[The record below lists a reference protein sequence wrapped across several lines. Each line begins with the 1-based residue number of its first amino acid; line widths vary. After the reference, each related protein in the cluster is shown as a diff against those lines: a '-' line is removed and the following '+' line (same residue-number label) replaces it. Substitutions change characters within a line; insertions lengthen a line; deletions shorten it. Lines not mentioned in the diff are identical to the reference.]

1 MEIYRLDNHAEIIA
15 MKHPISK
22 TGANNRF
29 ALKVHVFSD
38 KNGVLFQKSTFSA
51 TKIATGRT
59 DGLRT
64 NIRLTIVLLLK
75 SIFLATKL
83 GVQVQNL
90 NGIVQIAQ

>member
-1 MEIYRLDNHAEIIA
+1 MKVRRAHGEINPYYWHAPE
-15 MKHPISK
+15 
-22 TGANNRF
+22 
-29 ALKVHVFSD
+29 
-38 KNGVLFQKSTFSA
+38 LFQKSTFSA

-75 SIFLATKL
+75 STFLATKL

>member
-1 MEIYRLDNHAEIIA
+1 MVYKQPKKKMLQKSTFSATKMEIYRLDNPAGIIA
-15 MKHPISK
+15 RKHPISK

-51 TKIATGRT
+51 TKIATERT

-64 NIRLTIVLLLK
+64 NIRLTIVLL
-75 SIFLATKL
+75 
-83 GVQVQNL
+83 
-90 NGIVQIAQ
+90 